1 MLFRSLQVLYASNE
15 EGAGLYPV
23 KSVVPFEVVKELP
36 EIGEGEMEQCSVSV
50 QIPQQTV
57 SIKDSSQ
64 LEWRGSMNIKML
76 LYSTKSA
83 DILTDLNIAPI
94 NAAVLE
100 KLPGFA
106 IYYVKPGDSLWQ
118 IGKKYYVSVDRIK
131 EMNNLTTDEIKP
143 GDKLL
148 IVK

>member
-1 MLFRSLQVLYASNE
+1 
-15 EGAGLYPV
+15 
-23 KSVVPFEVVKELP
+23 
-36 EIGEGEMEQCSVSV
+36 
-50 QIPQQTV
+50 
-57 SIKDSSQ
+57 
-64 LEWRGSMNIKML
+64 MNIKML

-94 NAAVLE
+94 NADVLE

-118 IGKKYYVSVDRIK
+118 IGKKYYVSVERIK